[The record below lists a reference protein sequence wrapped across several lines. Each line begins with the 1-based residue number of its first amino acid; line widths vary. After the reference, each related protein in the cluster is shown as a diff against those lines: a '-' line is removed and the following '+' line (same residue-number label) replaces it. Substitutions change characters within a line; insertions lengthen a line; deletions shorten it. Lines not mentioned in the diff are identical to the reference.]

1 MYVLLGGEFHSEVH
15 YACPVKDTVYDAVNY
30 VDQVKQLTRKY
41 RRKNDDAEI
50 AFEPDGVKI
59 RLTHAEFLSGLKK
72 GDKLKPVI
80 TLMVYLGTG
89 KWDGP
94 RSLHDMLYFPDKRLK
109 AFVPNYKLNL
119 IVPKELENN
128 DFSKFDPD
136 LGFLLK
142 CLKLGE
148 KGVSKMI
155 SEPQYQS
162 VDGETA
168 RLANEIGKLG
178 LEIVID
184 EGGKANM
191 CKDMEEHDKNES

>member
-1 MYVLLGGEFHSEVH
+1 M
-15 YACPVKDTVYDAVNY
+15 PK
-30 VDQVKQLTRKY
+30 
-41 RRKNDDAEI
+41 
-50 AFEPDGVKI
+50 
-59 RLTHAEFLSGLKK
+59 
-72 GDKLKPVI
+72 KLKN
-80 TLMVYLGTG
+80 
-89 KWDGP
+89 
-94 RSLHDMLYFPDKRLK
+94 S
-109 AFVPNYKLNL
+109 
-119 IVPKELENN
+119 

-142 CLKLGE
+142 VLKLGE
-148 KGVSKMI
+148 KGLPEMI

>member
-1 MYVLLGGEFHSEVH
+1 MGGLWE
-15 YACPVKDTVYDAVNY
+15 
-30 VDQVKQLTRKY
+30 
-41 RRKNDDAEI
+41 
-50 AFEPDGVKI
+50 
-59 RLTHAEFLSGLKK
+59 GLKK

-94 RSLHDMLYFPDKRLK
+94 RALHDMLHFPDERLK
-109 AFVPNYKLNL
+109 AFVPDYKLNL
-119 IVPKELENN
+119 IVPKKLKNS

-142 CLKLGE
+142 VLKLGE
-148 KGVSKMI
+148 KGLPEMI

-168 RLANEIGKLG
+168 RLANDIAKLG
-178 LEIVID
+178 LEIVVD
-184 EGGKANM
+184 EGGKTDM
-191 CKDMEEHDKNES
+191 CKAMIEHDKKTKVEGGIETLRGVLGNDDNKIVQVVSQQLKVTPAYVRRIMNGSTTSAATVRA